1 MADTLALIEPT
12 TEVATPT
19 PILSAHDGKVFA
31 TSQQVAEHFGK
42 KHFHVLRS
50 IQKLLVDLPD
60 GYKSNFGFIQNATD
74 LGRDRKRLDPGY
86 LISRDGFALLAM
98 GFTGPQALKFKVA
111 YIAAFNAMEAKLRE
125 HYIEPLMD
133 QKQFRDG
140 IPLKFKLVLQEQGRM
155 LMGKLLAEPARS
167 ARLNLYWQ
175 LLQVNDALGIPTEAM
190 ATLVGEA
197 APALEGGAA

>member
-31 TSQQVAEHFGK
+31 TSQQLADHFGK
-42 KHFHVLRS
+42 RHGDVIRAIRRLGCS
-50 IQKLLVDLPD
+50 PD
-60 GYKSNFGFIQNATD
+60 FYERNFAFIQNATD
-74 LGRDRKRLDPGY
+74 LGKGRVRQDPAY
-86 LISRDGFALLAM
+86 LVSRDGFVFLAM
-98 GFTGPQALKFKVA
+98 GFTGKEAARWKEA
-111 YIAAFNAMEAKLRE
+111 YIEAFNAMEAKLRE